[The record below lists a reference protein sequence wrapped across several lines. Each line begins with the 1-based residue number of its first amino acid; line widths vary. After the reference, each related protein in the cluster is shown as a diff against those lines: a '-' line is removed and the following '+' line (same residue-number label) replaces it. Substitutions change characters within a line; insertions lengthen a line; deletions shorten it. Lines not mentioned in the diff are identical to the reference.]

1 MKRVE
6 SCYTEGRA
14 RSNRR
19 FHELRRCLSLRFELE
34 FGFGSLGS
42 RRFENA
48 TRVGRRGE
56 SRRNENG
63 YLYKTD
69 KVKGLGVGLM
79 LGLACDHG

>member
-1 MKRVE
+1 
-6 SCYTEGRA
+6 
-14 RSNRR
+14 
-19 FHELRRCLSLRFELE
+19 
-34 FGFGSLGS
+34 
-42 RRFENA
+42 
-48 TRVGRRGE
+48 VGRRGE